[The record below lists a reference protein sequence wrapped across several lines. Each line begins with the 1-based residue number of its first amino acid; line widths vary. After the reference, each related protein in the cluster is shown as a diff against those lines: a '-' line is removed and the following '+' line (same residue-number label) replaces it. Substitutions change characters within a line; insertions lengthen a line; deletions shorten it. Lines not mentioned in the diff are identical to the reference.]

1 MDSKTIGVIIPI
13 YNTDSTFLKECVD
26 SVLAQTYTQLEICLI
41 DDGSTQKEC
50 LELCKKYYRA
60 DTRITLI
67 HKEYNGGLSEG
78 RNLGIEWFS
87 GDYSTKLQNPK
98 TRESLY
104 QFEISGE
111 NPYGI
116 TNIFR
121 SKKAFV
127 GDVEASA
134 FNAPSIDYLLFLDS
148 SDAWNPE
155 LVQECI
161 KHTKSV
167 ELVWF
172 DHLQTDKIQIEPCN
186 ITQDSIFA
194 KERAISYKKWVD
206 YARKVDTIDEAMPL
220 VCQML
225 IDFNFLKRIQLKFIS
240 QCQDNLFGVELLYQ
254 AHKIYILSK
263 KLIHHRIHALSETD
277 FTFDESKGAPSFFNI
292 GAELGAEKQVARA
305 LFAAFSNYVI
315 KLHWQDFIIQH
326 KDFYGIT
333 TIGTR
338 LLQRFHNAYT
348 QCLFIPYN
356 DTERHL
362 RLCFNLL
369 LHLNV
374 NYKQFRPFSK
384 LSEAL
389 EDSKNTND
397 ETAQFI
403 LDLLHLE
410 NGIILQKNAMINAL
424 QKRIQALEVEN
435 SKLYLESLQDE
446 QNNALNRNTSGLR
459 VFR

>member
-1 MDSKTIGVIIPI
+1 M
-13 YNTDSTFLKECVD
+13 D
-26 SVLAQTYTQLEICLI
+26 SVLAQDYAQLEICLI

-50 LELCKKYYRA
+50 LELCKKYCRA

-67 HKEYNGGLSEG
+67 HREYNGGLSESC
-78 RNLGIEWFS
+78 NIGIEWFS
-87 GDYSTKLQNPK
+87 GNYATKLQNPK

-148 SDAWNPE
+148 DDVWNPE
-155 LVQECI
+155 LVQECV
-161 KHTKSV
+161 KHAKGT

-172 DHLQTDKIQIEPCN
+172 DHLQVNAPEPDN
-186 ITQDSIFA
+186 TTQDSIFA

-206 YARKVDTIDEAMPL
+206 YARKVDKIDNVLPFFW
-220 VCQML
+220 QFL
-225 IDFNFLKRIQLKFIS
+225 IDFNYLKRIQLQFIN

-254 AHKIYILSK
+254 AHKIYVLPK
-263 KLIHHRIHALSETD
+263 KLIRHRIHAPSETD
-277 FTFDESKGAPSFFNI
+277 FIFDESKGAPSFFNI

-305 LFAAFSNYVI
+305 LFVAFSNDVM

-348 QCLFIPYN
+348 QCLFIPYT
-356 DTERHL
+356 DTEKHL

-397 ETAQFI
+397 EIAQLM

-410 NGIILQKNAMINAL
+410 NGIVLQKNAMINAL
-424 QKRIQALEVEN
+424 QERIQALEVEN

-446 QNNALNRNTSGLR
+446 QNNALNSNTSGLR

>member
-1 MDSKTIGVIIPI
+1 MESKTIGVIIPI

-26 SVLAQTYTQLEICLI
+26 SVLAQDYAQLEICLI

-50 LELCKKYYRA
+50 LELCKKYCRA

-67 HKEYNGGLSEG
+67 HREYNGGLSESC
-78 RNLGIEWFS
+78 NIGIEWFS
-87 GDYSTKLQNPK
+87 GNYATKLQNPK

-148 SDAWNPE
+148 DDVWNPE
-155 LVQECI
+155 LVQECV
-161 KHTKSV
+161 KHAKGT

-172 DHLQTDKIQIEPCN
+172 DHLQVNAPEPDN
-186 ITQDSIFA
+186 TTQDSIFA

-206 YARKVDTIDEAMPL
+206 YARKVDKIDNVLPF
-220 VCQML
+220 VWQFL
-225 IDFNFLKRIQLKFIS
+225 IDFNYLKRIQLKFIN

-254 AHKIYILSK
+254 AHKIYVLPK
-263 KLIHHRIHALSETD
+263 KLIRHRIHALSETD

-305 LFAAFSNYVI
+305 LFTAFSNYVM

-338 LLQRFHNAYT
+338 LLQHFHNAYT
-348 QCLFIPYN
+348 QCLFIPYT
-356 DTERHL
+356 DTEKHL

-397 ETAQFI
+397 ETAQLI

-424 QKRIQALEVEN
+424 QERIQALEVEN

-446 QNNALNRNTSGLR
+446 QNNALNSNTSGLR